1 MMSVCII
8 ESNKLNDL
16 LVGLALLAFYIFTG
30 CEHNPAFF
38 FKQAFEFSNIIPIA
52 KIYESFFKR
61 YIKKLIQCLEL

>member
-38 FKQAFEFSNIIPIA
+38 FLNKHLNFQILSQLQKYMKAFSKDI
-52 KIYESFFKR
+52 
-61 YIKKLIQCLEL
+61 